1 MELDVMKLEDNQEYA
16 IIDTIEMN
24 NNKYLVFSNIEDE
37 MKNCIRKVITK
48 DDGQEYVV
56 RLDTEKELELVIEKL
71 IEKHKGEFK

>member
-16 IIDTIEMN
+16 IVDTIEVN